1 MYFTA
6 FYEKC
11 DTTGQMKDQIT
22 YSKRV
27 NHAVKMV
34 DSGSRENAVLCTVV
48 RSWLLFLPDESE
60 WKNFESKYW
69 AKHFVPTLQSTFCT

>member
-1 MYFTA
+1 
-6 FYEKC
+6 
-11 DTTGQMKDQIT
+11 
-22 YSKRV
+22 
-27 NHAVKMV
+27 MV
-34 DSGSRENAVLCTVV
+34 DNGSRENAVLCTVV